1 MSRIRQFGR
10 LVELLF
16 EKHKLV
22 RRMLVFWAVGLIT
35 WVVLKTFSDLTLLTA
50 AVATALAT
58 ITALLTAVLGF
69 YQWSRTHEDK
79 QP

>member
-1 MSRIRQFGR
+1 MSLAGFGR
-10 LVELLF
+10 AIERLF

-22 RRMLVFWAVGLIT
+22 RRLLVFWAVGLIT

-69 YQWSRTHEDK
+69 YQWSRQNEDK
-79 QP
+79 PS

>member
-1 MSRIRQFGR
+1 MAELGR
-10 LVELLF
+10 AIERLF

-22 RRMLVFWAVGLIT
+22 RRLLVFWSVALIT
-35 WVVLKTFSDLTLLTA
+35 WVVLRVFSDLTLVTV

-58 ITALLTAVLGF
+58 ITALLTAVLAF
-69 YQWSRTHEDK
+69 YQWSRQNEDK